1 MMFLNLFTDY
11 KCNQSFQF
19 SNFYCLQG
27 SLAWEPHHLQHAERP
42 SDERVVTE
50 REQAAAPAGETRFK
64 GKRTGPFEATLNGLL
79 TRPLAER
86 LARCETL
93 SALTAQS
100 EPYGFLFIHLLSKQL
115 VIQCPVETKQAT
127 LFTRQFYIGCSME
140 IETPRRSC
148 SSILLS
154 PSFKENLR

>member
-1 MMFLNLFTDY
+1 MLVQQIVTNLSIFISASYTLYYFD
-11 KCNQSFQF
+11 F
-19 SNFYCLQG
+19 SIFVLHLFQG
-27 SLAWEPHHLQHAERP
+27 SLAWEPYHLQYTERP

-50 REQAAAPAGETRFK
+50 REQAPARAGKTRFK
-64 GKRTGPFEATLNGLL
+64 GERTGTLEATLAGLL

-127 LFTRQFYIGCSME
+127 L
-140 IETPRRSC
+140 
-148 SSILLS
+148 
-154 PSFKENLR
+154 LRASLYRVFDGNRDASTFLWPDPKF

>member
-1 MMFLNLFTDY
+1 MMFLNLFAIY
-11 KCNQSFQF
+11 KCNRSFQF

-27 SLAWEPHHLQHAERP
+27 SLAREPHHLQHAERP
-42 SDERVVTE
+42 SDERIVTE
-50 REQAAAPAGETRFK
+50 GEQAAAPAGETRFK
-64 GKRTGPFEATLNGLL
+64 GKRTSPFEATLNGLF

-115 VIQCPVETKQAT
+115 VIQCPVETKRAT
-127 LFTRQFYIGCSME
+127 LLRANFISGVRWKS
-140 IETPRRSC
+140 RR
-148 SSILLS
+148 LDA
-154 PSFKENLR
+154 RAA